1 MSILIEKIKNF
12 WEKNDYKILIVLALL
27 LISVV
32 SFNAG
37 RTYENNI
44 QPAEITL
51 SLNQAPLIASNPRQE
66 KIVALGEA
74 VERSG
79 NIREKIDPSL
89 VSAQINDPDQKEC
102 AFIGSKNS
110 DKYHLPTCRY
120 AANIKEENIVC
131 FPSQK
136 EAEEQGYKAASCC
149 VKN

>member
-12 WEKNDYKILIVLALL
+12 WEKNDYKILVTLALL
-27 LISVV
+27 LVSVV

-51 SLNQAPLIASNPRQE
+51 SLNQAPLFASNPRQE

-74 VERSG
+74 VERNGS
-79 NIREKIDPSL
+79 IRKKIDPSL
-89 VSAQINDPDQKEC
+89 IDAQANDSGQKEC
-102 AFIGSKNS
+102 AFVGSKNS
-110 DKYHLPTCRY
+110 DKYHLPNCRH
-120 AANIKEENIVC
+120 AANIKKENLVC
-131 FPSQK
+131 FSSRK

-149 VKN
+149 IKD